1 MICPFLVTNE
11 IYSIYHTIKF
21 PSSPKSNHDIIQL
34 QIYKINWT
42 QQEKIWRY
50 LLCEST
56 FVRPGVKTNLANE
69 KKNQLNILRPVGGTM
84 YLYCL
89 DYVYD
94 FYFLFMV
101 MGVTLVDLAGV
112 NWLNWNTWQK
122 AVNQMIFYRSYLPC
136 DGQKWYM
143 LYLGRARERT
153 GSIIW

>member
-1 MICPFLVTNE
+1 M
-11 IYSIYHTIKF
+11 
-21 PSSPKSNHDIIQL
+21 
-34 QIYKINWT
+34 
-42 QQEKIWRY
+42 
-50 LLCEST
+50 LCEST

-112 NWLNWNTWQK
+112 N
-122 AVNQMIFYRSYLPC
+122 
-136 DGQKWYM
+136 
-143 LYLGRARERT
+143 
-153 GSIIW
+153 